1 MKKWLNP
8 QKGTSHPA
16 GRKIYFMFHK
26 PLLSFT
32 EVKPSKEWPS
42 EGRIQFEKVS
52 LRYDSTLDPV
62 IFDLNLVIKAGE
74 KVKITNFT
82 INLSF

>member
-1 MKKWLNP
+1 M
-8 QKGTSHPA
+8 
-16 GRKIYFMFHK
+16 
-26 PLLSFT
+26 
-32 EVKPSKEWPS
+32 KPSKEWPS